1 MDALDEREDLLLEA
15 LHKDLG
21 KSRGEGYMTEV
32 GMVRSEIKEALI
44 NVEAWSH
51 PKKADGSFL
60 TFFPATNHIYTEPY
74 GVVLIIAP
82 WNYPLNLTLMPLV
95 GAIAAGNCA
104 IVKCSPESVHT
115 SRAIKD
121 LLADLFPPEYI
132 YCPEADL
139 PSMTLWQEGTTCFF
153 TGSPA
158 AGRIVMKAA
167 SEHLTPV
174 IFGIGWQESLPCRC
188 LGEHRSC
195 GTAHRLGKIHECRS
209 NLHCRGLRCRTGKCK
224 GRASCCH
231 DKRDWKAL
239 SPC

>member
-1 MDALDEREDLLLEA
+1 MEFHDIVIQQKSYFDSNSTKSIAFRKIMLKKLMDALDEREDLLLEA

-139 PSMTLWQEGTTCFF
+139 PFETLW
-153 TGSPA
+153 
-158 AGRIVMKAA
+158 
-167 SEHLTPV
+167 
-174 IFGIGWQESLPCRC
+174 
-188 LGEHRSC
+188 
-195 GTAHRLGKIHECRS
+195 
-209 NLHCRGLRCRTGKCK
+209 
-224 GRASCCH
+224 
-231 DKRDWKAL
+231 
-239 SPC
+239 